1 MALQSHTPKFHSI
14 DFLSPVNKRKKKKQ
28 KFVSNKLEKKTRNSF
43 LINQLDQTRFLGLT
57 DI

>member
-14 DFLSPVNKRKKKKQ
+14 DFLSPVNKRKKKQ